1 MGRFGSL
8 LGRLPDFCRAYGI
21 FRNLWDFPAERTRIY
36 GPCLLEAGVGCS
48 DSSGPSEPTETLIDF
63 FEIDPRATYLHTC
76 SNPAD
81 AFYDDGAL
89 DAVPIL
95 LADYGLAPGDEIR
108 IEAIGDYYNG
118 LNDRTKGIALFSSSA
133 TVLAASEPHRV
144 PDAIEAGED
153 HVSGPTWGCGQEP
166 MDIPEDFGYE
176 PEDWAPVVDGELP
189 APLPDEPAKR
199 WWDLRRFRRAKAP
212 AGKQPTSRPA
222 TKPWWDWLGVTE
234 KPGAETQP
242 ATAPAG
248 P

>member
-1 MGRFGSL
+1 MRASRRLIVAGLVL
-8 LGRLPDFCRAYGI
+8 L
-21 FRNLWDFPAERTRIY
+21 
-36 GPCLLEAGVGCS
+36 LLEAGVGCS

-81 AFYDDGAL
+81 AFYDDGAIE
-89 DAVPIL
+89 AVPML
-95 LADYGLAPGDEIR
+95 LADHGLTPGDRIR

-176 PEDWAPVVDGELP
+176 PDVTVVIPQGATHLFYTVRDSYYEDNT
-189 APLPDEPAKR
+189 DENG
-199 WWDLRRFRRAKAP
+199 DF
-212 AGKQPTSRPA
+212 GVNI
-222 TKPWWDWLGVTE
+222 WLLE
-234 KPGAETQP
+234 
-242 ATAPAG
+242 
-248 P
+248 

>member
-1 MGRFGSL
+1 MRASRRLIVAGLVL
-8 LGRLPDFCRAYGI
+8 L
-21 FRNLWDFPAERTRIY
+21 
-36 GPCLLEAGVGCS
+36 LLEAGVGCS

-81 AFYDDGAL
+81 AFYDDGAIE
-89 DAVPIL
+89 AVPML
-95 LADYGLAPGDEIR
+95 LADHGLTPGYRIR

-176 PEDWAPVVDGELP
+176 PDVTVVIPQGATHLFYTVRDSYYEDNT
-189 APLPDEPAKR
+189 DENG
-199 WWDLRRFRRAKAP
+199 DF
-212 AGKQPTSRPA
+212 GVNI
-222 TKPWWDWLGVTE
+222 WLLE
-234 KPGAETQP
+234 
-242 ATAPAG
+242 
-248 P
+248 

>member
-1 MGRFGSL
+1 MRASRRLIVAGLVL
-8 LGRLPDFCRAYGI
+8 L
-21 FRNLWDFPAERTRIY
+21 
-36 GPCLLEAGVGCS
+36 LLEAGVGCS

-81 AFYDDGAL
+81 AFYDDGAIE
-89 DAVPIL
+89 AVPML
-95 LADYGLAPGDEIR
+95 LADHGLTPGDRIR

-133 TVLAASEPHRV
+133 TLLAASEPHRL

-176 PEDWAPVVDGELP
+176 PDVTVVIPQGATHLFYTVRDSYYEDNT
-189 APLPDEPAKR
+189 DENG
-199 WWDLRRFRRAKAP
+199 DF
-212 AGKQPTSRPA
+212 GVNI
-222 TKPWWDWLGVTE
+222 WLLE
-234 KPGAETQP
+234 
-242 ATAPAG
+242 
-248 P
+248 